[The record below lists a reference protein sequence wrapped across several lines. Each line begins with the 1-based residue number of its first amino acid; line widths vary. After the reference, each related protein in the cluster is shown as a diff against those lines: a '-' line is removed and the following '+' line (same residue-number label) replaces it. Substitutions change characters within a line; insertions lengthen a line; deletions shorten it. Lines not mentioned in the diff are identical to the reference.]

1 MSKSTSPYPHVSA
14 SATGTSLVSY
24 AGAILLLRTAEKTG
38 LTTALTT
45 ELGPF
50 RKPLARHDPGKILL
64 DLAVSLALGGDCLA
78 DINQLRAQPELF
90 GAVASDPTVSR
101 LIGVLASDA
110 DTALAAIGR
119 ARATAR
125 AHAWTAAGSA
135 APDHTIDEQK
145 PLVIDIDATLVTAH
159 SDKEHAAPNFKR
171 GYGFHPLC
179 AFIDHSEY
187 GTGEPVAVLL
197 RPGNAG
203 SNTATD
209 PPPSTTCRAVPPSP
223 SCRTPWRSYRSIR
236 DIGSGRRY
244 WSGSTVPAAP
254 TP

>member
-1 MSKSTSPYPHVSA
+1 MSKSTSPYPHLSA
-14 SATGTSLVSY
+14 SATGTGLVSH

-50 RKPLARHDPGKILL
+50 RKPLSRHDPGKIVL
-64 DLAVSLALGGDCLA
+64 DLAVSLTLGGDCLA
-78 DINQLRAQPELF
+78 DINQLRAHPELF
-90 GAVASDPTVSR
+90 GTVASDPTVSR
-101 LIGVLASDA
+101 LITALAGDA

-125 AHAWTAAGSA
+125 AHAWTAAGRA
-135 APDHTIDEQK
+135 APDHTIDEQT

-179 AFIDHSEY
+179 AFVDHGEH
-187 GTGEPVAVLL
+187 GTGEPVARLL

-203 SNTATD
+203 SNTAAD
-209 PPPSTTCRAVPPSP
+209 HV
-223 SCRTPWRSYRSIR
+223 
-236 DIGSGRRY
+236 
-244 WSGSTVPAAP
+244 TVV
-254 TP
+254 